1 MTTMQGDT
9 RKCLFFDMDNVL
21 VDFRSALPK
30 IDEPTLQAYADHLDD
45 IPGIFAMMEP
55 VHGAVDAVRR
65 LAEKYDVFILSTA
78 PWRNPSAW
86 SDKVQWVTKYFD
98 DVFYKRLIITHRK
111 DLCQGDYLIDD
122 RGKNG
127 TSEFGGEWIQFG
139 SERFPDW
146 QAVLDYLLPE
156 TPIEKAE
163 RIARKAHAGQT
174 DKAGEDYI
182 SHPLRVSARCTSP
195 KAKIVALLHD
205 TVEDTYVTPEYL
217 KEQGFDNEV
226 VEGVL
231 SVTRNE
237 GESYAQFVERAA
249 ENPIGKEVKIADLE
263 DNMDVRR
270 LGDLAEKDMA
280 RLHKYLHAWRYL
292 KGLEPDTSLI
302 EG

>member
-1 MTTMQGDT
+1 MQGDT